1 MKTGKT
7 LPLSWADALESARLL
22 QSPETAAELEELR
35 ESLAE
40 AKRANSELKSQLT
53 GAERAY
59 AADAKS
65 LKEQWDRGATLVA
78 LALAL
83 REEPSDD
90 LAGKLED
97 LGELALTGEPDEV
110 VTLVGEI
117 SELASMDEM
126 AARYSLS
133 EAAEDPHSRAD
144 LSVMSPPTPP
154 AEVESV
160 AVEYGIRM
168 PDGDVIDASLDRADT
183 LARLGRYRDSWPGA
197 CLMSRPVAHGP
208 WTEVAS

>member
-1 MKTGKT
+1 MTAAADVISAAMKTGKT

-53 GAERAY
+53 GASA
-59 AADAKS
+59 
-65 LKEQWDRGATLVA
+65 
-78 LALAL
+78 
-83 REEPSDD
+83 
-90 LAGKLED
+90 
-97 LGELALTGEPDEV
+97 
-110 VTLVGEI
+110 
-117 SELASMDEM
+117 
-126 AARYSLS
+126 
-133 EAAEDPHSRAD
+133 
-144 LSVMSPPTPP
+144 
-154 AEVESV
+154 

-183 LARLGRYRDSWPGA
+183 VSRLRRYRDSWPGA